1 MDSESFSYSD
11 AEAADLYFKQFFSYC
26 SMMLYILC
34 DFRMNSHT
42 SPQEGKVNN
51 AVGA

>member
-1 MDSESFSYSD
+1 MNWESFSYSD
-11 AEAADLYFKQFFSYC
+11 AEAANLYFKQFSYC
-26 SMMLYILC
+26 SMMLFILC

-42 SPQEGKVNN
+42 SPQEGKVNS